1 MIFFANI
8 ISLHVMRSCEAEWLI
23 YHYIFMFRSLLILMK
38 SVYQHYYISFNGK
51 TRKLFILM
59 SGIYGTDFIIAGDLL
74 ITYPTFSGRWDM
86 KVKKETPPRAWF

>member
-1 MIFFANI
+1 MAFYKQNGKLGEHR
-8 ISLHVMRSCEAEWLI
+8 ISTQKKIMHYELFLKTCVMNFGI
-23 YHYIFMFRSLLILMK
+23 
-38 SVYQHYYISFNGK
+38 K